1 MKKILALLTVII
13 VSSALFTACLSVK
26 EDETDAEI
34 KYETGDYFD
43 RNWTEDENIYAEA
56 AVPDKE
62 TAIGIAKAVFN
73 GMEKSEEAREYVP
86 QAVYYDEDDGVWTVS
101 FGKESEEQ
109 LCGGDCNIAIRKSDG
124 KVMKI
129 WFGE

>member
-1 MKKILALLTVII
+1 MKRILALLTVIT
-13 VSSALFTACLSVK
+13 VSSALFTACSSAK

-43 RNWTEDENIYAEA
+43 IRNEDEAIYAEA

-62 TAIGIAKAVFN
+62 TALGIAKAVFN

-86 QAVYYDEDDGVWTVS
+86 QAVYYDDDDGVWTVS
-101 FGKESEEQ
+101 FGKESDEQ
-109 LCGGDCNIAIRKSDG
+109 LCGGDCNIAIQKSDG